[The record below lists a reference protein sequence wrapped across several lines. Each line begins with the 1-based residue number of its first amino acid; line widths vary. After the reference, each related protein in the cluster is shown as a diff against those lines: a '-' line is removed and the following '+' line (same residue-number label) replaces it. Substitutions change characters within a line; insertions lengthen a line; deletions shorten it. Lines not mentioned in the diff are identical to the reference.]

1 MIGGWVRREYGASEL
16 GGARSQ
22 EEISFFCVVSLE
34 ARGTQ
39 GGPVGPRGRPGS
51 PQGDLCTPSLAFPW
65 IPLALSGCPIKD
77 SSSFAFRILAPRGN
91 KLVPTVI
98 PDMIQKCSSRGSK
111 LVHFSHVLTGHFFA
125 LPKLFPSPLPCLGCL
140 ALREPLKPPGSPW
153 GTSQDKSQRT
163 RVTAKHYWE
172 RTLQTCSHNPRE
184 HQQKYD
190 RREWSGARK
199 EYGASGA
206 RRGQEPG
213 WNIIFSIVF
222 VGGQGHPGR
231 ARGTHG
237 KAREPAGKPVYPFPG
252 FPLDP
257 TGPLWVLLASNKN
270 KHKNNIFLLGLSIQ
284 AN

>member
-1 MIGGWVRREYGASEL
+1 MQPRQGTSKNYDRRGGVRREYGASEL

-22 EEISFFCVVSLE
+22 EETSFFCVVSLE

-77 SSSFAFRILAPRGN
+77 SSSFAFRILASRGN
-91 KLVPTVI
+91 KLVPTVF
-98 PDMIQKCSSRGSK
+98 PDVIQKCSSRGSK

-163 RVTAKHYWE
+163 RVTAE

-184 HQQKYD
+184 HQKIMIGGSG
-190 RREWSGARK
+190 RELGENMGRQELGGARSQDGILFFLLFLL
-199 EYGASGA
+199 E
-206 RRGQEPG
+206 
-213 WNIIFSIVF
+213 
-222 VGGQGHPGR
+222 
-231 ARGTHG
+231 ARGTQ
-237 KAREPAGKPVYPFPG
+237 AGPGGPMGRPGSPQGNLCTPSLAFPWI
-252 FPLDP
+252 PL
-257 TGPLWVLLASNKN
+257 A
-270 KHKNNIFLLGLSIQ
+270 LSGCRWPRTKT
-284 AN
+284 NTKTTFFS